1 MKRFSS
7 ITTLVLSLGL
17 LFTAQAAGPDDSF
30 IQAYTLIAQADN
42 LSRLGQKNSAIQKYR
57 QAHNDLAALQS
68 GYPNWN
74 TGVVSFRIKYV
85 DQKLKALGDAAPETA
100 APSAKPAVL
109 DPAAARREI
118 SILKRKVESLENA
131 IILKDAKLK
140 EALSAVPSPEETQQ
154 LATLEANLSGLR
166 QENANLKSAID
177 KATTRLKGANTGLAK
192 AQADAGKAQADLAKA
207 QAETEKTN
215 EALAQAVEEAK
226 TAKAKANDR
235 QAKRLEN
242 KLADKQENLAK
253 TEKEL
258 ASLATAHKALESEL
272 KSFKKGSREKDLQA
286 QVGSL
291 QKELSGNQKD
301 LEKASGDVAA
311 LKSDKISLES
321 ELKSFKKGSR
331 EKDLQAQVG
340 SLQKELS
347 GNQKDLEKASGDV
360 AALKSDKISLESEL
374 KSFKKGSREKDLE
387 AQVGS
392 LQKELS
398 GNQKD
403 LEEASGDVAALKSDK
418 ISLEEELK
426 SFKKGNREKEL
437 EAEVG
442 SLEKQL
448 ANSNSKLKETASNLA
463 SAENSNDSLGD
474 QLKALQKGSREK
486 EFRNYISSLE
496 KRLAKAERKNT
507 NPASKR
513 KGLTGI
519 FNWQKSDR
527 AEKAQAAEL
536 QNRIDTLRS
545 RLEILEAE
553 KIPYTDEEKKLFA
566 EPNTGDQPVNTLQ
579 AKVATLPEGGADDF
593 KAGQAALIEAKFGE
607 AEQKFL
613 HVLKLDEENPLTL
626 GNLALAQMEQGNYEG
641 AEASLTRA
649 LKNDDEDTFSLSLI
663 GTLRYRQKKY
673 DEARDYLAKAV
684 KLNPEDSRAQH
695 FLGSALNNLGQRKAA
710 ETALRKA
717 VQIKPGYSE
726 AHHNLAVVYATQNP
740 PFIALAKFHYDKAVA
755 GGHKK
760 NADLEKILNGGD

>member
-17 LFTAQAAGPDDSF
+17 LFSAQAAGPDDSF

-192 AQADAGKAQADLAKA
+192 AQADAEKAQADLAKA

-301 LEKASGDVAA
+301 LEK
-311 LKSDKISLES
+311 
-321 ELKSFKKGSR
+321 
-331 EKDLQAQVG
+331 
-340 SLQKELS
+340 
-347 GNQKDLEKASGDV
+347 
-360 AALKSDKISLESEL
+360 
-374 KSFKKGSREKDLE
+374 
-387 AQVGS
+387 
-392 LQKELS
+392 
-398 GNQKD
+398 
-403 LEEASGDVAALKSDK
+403 ASGDVAALKSDK

-649 LKNDDEDTFSLSLI
+649 LKNDDEDAFSLSLI

>member
-74 TGVVSFRIKYV
+74 AGVVSFRIKYV

-177 KATTRLKGANTGLAK
+177 KATTRLMGANTGLAK
-192 AQADAGKAQADLAKA
+192 AQADAEKAQADLAKA

-272 KSFKKGSREKDLQA
+272 KSLKKGSREKDLQA

-321 ELKSFKKGSR
+321 ELKSFKKGNR

-347 GNQKDLEKASGDV
+347 GNQKDLEK
-360 AALKSDKISLESEL
+360 
-374 KSFKKGSREKDLE
+374 
-387 AQVGS
+387 
-392 LQKELS
+392 
-398 GNQKD
+398 
-403 LEEASGDVAALKSDK
+403 ASGDVAALKSDK

-474 QLKALQKGSREK
+474 QLKAFQKGSREK

-649 LKNDDEDTFSLSLI
+649 LKNDDEDAFSLSLI

>member
-74 TGVVSFRIKYV
+74 AGVVSFRIKYV

-177 KATTRLKGANTGLAK
+177 KATTRLMGANTGLAK
-192 AQADAGKAQADLAKA
+192 AQADAEKAQADLAKA

-360 AALKSDKISLESEL
+360 AALKSDKISLE
-374 KSFKKGSREKDLE
+374 
-387 AQVGS
+387 
-392 LQKELS
+392 
-398 GNQKD
+398 
-403 LEEASGDVAALKSDK
+403 
-418 ISLEEELK
+418 EELK

-474 QLKALQKGSREK
+474 QLKAFQKGSREK

-649 LKNDDEDTFSLSLI
+649 LKNDDEDAFSLSLI

-760 NADLEKILNGGD
+760 NADLEKILNGGN

>member
-57 QAHNDLAALQS
+57 QARNDLAALQS

-74 TGVVSFRIKYV
+74 AGVVNFRIKYV
-85 DQKLKALGDAAPETA
+85 DQKLKALGDEAPETA

-118 SILKRKVESLENA
+118 TILKRKVESLGNA

-192 AQADAGKAQADLAKA
+192 AQADAEKAQADLAKA

-226 TAKAKANDR
+226 TAKPKANDR

-272 KSFKKGSREKDLQA
+272 KSFKKGNREKD
-286 QVGSL
+286 
-291 QKELSGNQKD
+291 
-301 LEKASGDVAA
+301 
-311 LKSDKISLES
+311 
-321 ELKSFKKGSR
+321 
-331 EKDLQAQVG
+331 
-340 SLQKELS
+340 
-347 GNQKDLEKASGDV
+347 
-360 AALKSDKISLESEL
+360 
-374 KSFKKGSREKDLE
+374 
-387 AQVGS
+387 
-392 LQKELS
+392 
-398 GNQKD
+398 
-403 LEEASGDVAALKSDK
+403 
-418 ISLEEELK
+418 
-426 SFKKGNREKEL
+426 L

-448 ANSNSKLKETASNLA
+448 ANSNSELKETASNLA

-474 QLKALQKGSREK
+474 QLKALQKGSRVK
-486 EFRNYISSLE
+486 EFSNYISSLE

-527 AEKAQAAEL
+527 AEKAQVAEL

-649 LKNDDEDTFSLSLI
+649 LKNDDEDAFSLSLI

-717 VQIKPGYSE
+717 LQIKPGYSE

>member
-42 LSRLGQKNSAIQKYR
+42 LARLGQKNSAIQKYR

-154 LATLEANLSGLR
+154 LATLEVNLSGLR

-272 KSFKKGSREKDLQA
+272 KSLKKGSREKDLQA
-286 QVGSL
+286 QVESL

-301 LEKASGDVAA
+301 LEKASGNVAA

-321 ELKSFKKGSR
+321 
-331 EKDLQAQVG
+331 
-340 SLQKELS
+340 
-347 GNQKDLEKASGDV
+347 
-360 AALKSDKISLESEL
+360 
-374 KSFKKGSREKDLE
+374 
-387 AQVGS
+387 
-392 LQKELS
+392 
-398 GNQKD
+398 
-403 LEEASGDVAALKSDK
+403 
-418 ISLEEELK
+418 ELK

-474 QLKALQKGSREK
+474 QLKAFQKGSREK

>member
-74 TGVVSFRIKYV
+74 AGVVSFRIKYV
-85 DQKLKALGDAAPETA
+85 DQKLKALGDEAPETA

-154 LATLEANLSGLR
+154 LATLEANLSELR

-177 KATTRLKGANTGLAK
+177 KATARLKDSNTGLAK
-192 AQADAGKAQADLAKA
+192 AKADAEKAQADLAKA

-215 EALAQAVEEAK
+215 EALDQAVEEAK

-242 KLADKQENLAK
+242 ELADKQENLAK
-253 TEKEL
+253 AEKEL

-291 QKELSGNQKD
+291 QKELSGIQKD

-331 EKDLQAQVG
+331 EKDLQAQVE

-347 GNQKDLEKASGDV
+347 GNQKDLEKASG
-360 AALKSDKISLESEL
+360 
-374 KSFKKGSREKDLE
+374 
-387 AQVGS
+387 
-392 LQKELS
+392 
-398 GNQKD
+398 N
-403 LEEASGDVAALKSDK
+403 VAALKSDK

-426 SFKKGNREKEL
+426 LFKKGNREKEL

-442 SLEKQL
+442 SLKKQL
-448 ANSNSKLKETASNLA
+448 TNSNSKLKETASNLA

-486 EFRNYISSLE
+486 EFTNYISSLE

-519 FNWQKSDR
+519 FNLQKSDR

-579 AKVATLPEGGADDF
+579 AKVATLPEGAADDF

-649 LKNDDEDTFSLSLI
+649 LKNDDADTFSLSLI

>member
-74 TGVVSFRIKYV
+74 AGVVSFRIKYV

-192 AQADAGKAQADLAKA
+192 AKADAEKAQADLAKA

-226 TAKAKANDR
+226 TAKPKANDR

-311 LKSDKISLES
+311 LKSDKISLE
-321 ELKSFKKGSR
+321 
-331 EKDLQAQVG
+331 
-340 SLQKELS
+340 
-347 GNQKDLEKASGDV
+347 
-360 AALKSDKISLESEL
+360 
-374 KSFKKGSREKDLE
+374 
-387 AQVGS
+387 
-392 LQKELS
+392 
-398 GNQKD
+398 
-403 LEEASGDVAALKSDK
+403 
-418 ISLEEELK
+418 EELK
-426 SFKKGNREKEL
+426 SFKKGNREKDL

-448 ANSNSKLKETASNLA
+448 ANSNSKLKETASNLT

-474 QLKALQKGSREK
+474 QLKAFQKGSREK
-486 EFRNYISSLE
+486 EFSNYISSLE

-527 AEKAQAAEL
+527 AEKAQVAEL

-641 AEASLTRA
+641 AEDSLTRA
-649 LKNDDEDTFSLSLI
+649 LKNDDEDAFSLSLI

>member
-74 TGVVSFRIKYV
+74 AGVVSFRIKYV

-177 KATTRLKGANTGLAK
+177 KATTRLMGANTGLAK
-192 AQADAGKAQADLAKA
+192 AQADAEKAQADLAKA

-311 LKSDKISLES
+311 LKSDKISLE
-321 ELKSFKKGSR
+321 
-331 EKDLQAQVG
+331 
-340 SLQKELS
+340 
-347 GNQKDLEKASGDV
+347 
-360 AALKSDKISLESEL
+360 
-374 KSFKKGSREKDLE
+374 
-387 AQVGS
+387 
-392 LQKELS
+392 
-398 GNQKD
+398 
-403 LEEASGDVAALKSDK
+403 
-418 ISLEEELK
+418 EELK

-442 SLEKQL
+442 SLEKRL

-474 QLKALQKGSREK
+474 QLKAFQKGSREK

-649 LKNDDEDTFSLSLI
+649 LKNDDEDAFSLSLI

>member
-57 QAHNDLAALQS
+57 QARNDLAALQS

-74 TGVVSFRIKYV
+74 AGVVSFRIKYV
-85 DQKLKALGDAAPETA
+85 DQKLKALGDAAAETA

-118 SILKRKVESLENA
+118 TILKRKVESLGNA

-192 AQADAGKAQADLAKA
+192 AQADAEKAQADLAKA

-215 EALAQAVEEAK
+215 EALAQAMEEAK
-226 TAKAKANDR
+226 TAKAKVNDR

-321 ELKSFKKGSR
+321 ELKSFKKGNR
-331 EKDLQAQVG
+331 EKD
-340 SLQKELS
+340 
-347 GNQKDLEKASGDV
+347 
-360 AALKSDKISLESEL
+360 
-374 KSFKKGSREKDLE
+374 
-387 AQVGS
+387 
-392 LQKELS
+392 
-398 GNQKD
+398 
-403 LEEASGDVAALKSDK
+403 
-418 ISLEEELK
+418 
-426 SFKKGNREKEL
+426 L

-448 ANSNSKLKETASNLA
+448 ANSNSELKETASNLA

-474 QLKALQKGSREK
+474 QLKALQKGSRVK
-486 EFRNYISSLE
+486 EFSNYISSLE

-527 AEKAQAAEL
+527 AEKAQVAEL

-649 LKNDDEDTFSLSLI
+649 LKNDDEDAFSLSLI

-717 VQIKPGYSE
+717 LQIKPGYSE

>member
-7 ITTLVLSLGL
+7 ITTFVLSLGL

-30 IQAYTLIAQADN
+30 IQAYTIIAQGDKLAN
-42 LSRLGQKNSAIQKYR
+42 LGQKNSAIQKYR
-57 QAHNDLAALQS
+57 QARNALAALQS
-68 GYPNWN
+68 GYPSWN
-74 TGVVSFRIKYV
+74 AGVVSFRIKYV
-85 DQKLKALGDAAPETA
+85 DQKLKSLGDEASETA
-100 APSAKPAVL
+100 APSAKPTVL

-118 SILKRKVESLENA
+118 AVLKRKVEQLDNEIN
-131 IILKDAKLK
+131 LKDAKLK
-140 EALSAVPSPEETQQ
+140 EALSAVPSPEETKQ

-177 KATTRLKGANTGLAK
+177 KATDQLKNANTDLAK
-192 AQADAGKAQADLAKA
+192 AKADAEKAQTDLAKA

-226 TAKAKANDR
+226 TANAKANDR
-235 QAKRLEN
+235 QAKRLE
-242 KLADKQENLAK
+242 KQLADKQENLEQ

-258 ASLATAHKALESEL
+258 ASLTTAHKALESEL
-272 KSFKKGSREKDLQA
+272 KSFKKG
-286 QVGSL
+286 
-291 QKELSGNQKD
+291 
-301 LEKASGDVAA
+301 
-311 LKSDKISLES
+311 
-321 ELKSFKKGSR
+321 
-331 EKDLQAQVG
+331 
-340 SLQKELS
+340 
-347 GNQKDLEKASGDV
+347 
-360 AALKSDKISLESEL
+360 
-374 KSFKKGSREKDLE
+374 
-387 AQVGS
+387 
-392 LQKELS
+392 
-398 GNQKD
+398 
-403 LEEASGDVAALKSDK
+403 
-418 ISLEEELK
+418 
-426 SFKKGNREKEL
+426 NREQDL

-448 ANSNSKLKETASNLA
+448 AKSNSKLEEASSSLA

-474 QLKALQKGSREK
+474 QLKALQKGTHEK

-513 KGLTGI
+513 KGLSGI
-519 FNWQKSDR
+519 FSWRKSGR
-527 AEKAQAAEL
+527 AEEAQVAEL

-566 EPNTGDQPVNTLQ
+566 EPGTGDQPANTLQ
-579 AKVATLPEGGADDF
+579 AKVATLPEGGTDDF
-593 KAGQAALIEAKFGE
+593 KAGQAALVEAKYGE

-649 LKNDDEDTFSLSLI
+649 LKNDDEDAFSLSLI
-663 GTLRYRQKKY
+663 GTLRYRQKKFG
-673 DEARDYLAKAV
+673 EARDYLAKAV
-684 KLNPEDSRAQH
+684 KLNPEDANAQH

-717 VQIKPGYSE
+717 LQIKPGHAE
-726 AHHNLAVVYATQNP
+726 AHHNLAVVYATQKP

-755 GGHKK
+755 GGHEK
-760 NADLEKILNGGD
+760 NADLEKILSAEK

>member
-74 TGVVSFRIKYV
+74 AGVVSFRIKYV

-192 AQADAGKAQADLAKA
+192 AKADAEKAQADLAKA

-311 LKSDKISLES
+311 LKSDKISLE
-321 ELKSFKKGSR
+321 
-331 EKDLQAQVG
+331 
-340 SLQKELS
+340 
-347 GNQKDLEKASGDV
+347 
-360 AALKSDKISLESEL
+360 
-374 KSFKKGSREKDLE
+374 
-387 AQVGS
+387 
-392 LQKELS
+392 
-398 GNQKD
+398 
-403 LEEASGDVAALKSDK
+403 
-418 ISLEEELK
+418 EELK

-474 QLKALQKGSREK
+474 QLKAFQKGSREK
-486 EFRNYISSLE
+486 EFSNYISSLE

-566 EPNTGDQPVNTLQ
+566 EPNTGDQPANSLQ

-649 LKNDDEDTFSLSLI
+649 LKNDDEDAFSLSLI

>member
-7 ITTLVLSLGL
+7 ITTFVLSLGL

-30 IQAYTLIAQADN
+30 IQAYTLIAQGDKLAE
-42 LSRLGQKNSAIQKYR
+42 LGQKNSAIQKYS
-57 QAHNDLAALQS
+57 QARNALAALQS
-68 GYPNWN
+68 GYPSWN
-74 TGVVSFRIKYV
+74 AGVVSFRIKYV
-85 DQKLKALGDAAPETA
+85 DQKLKSLGDETSETA
-100 APSAKPAVL
+100 APSAKPTVL

-118 SILKRKVESLENA
+118 AVLKRKVEQLDNE

-140 EALSAVPSPEETQQ
+140 EALSAVPSPEETKQ

-177 KATTRLKGANTGLAK
+177 KATDQLKNAKTDLAK
-192 AQADAGKAQADLAKA
+192 AKADAEKAQIDLAKA

-226 TAKAKANDR
+226 TANAKANDR
-235 QAKRLEN
+235 KAKRLE
-242 KLADKQENLAK
+242 KQLADKQENLEQ

-258 ASLATAHKALESEL
+258 ASLTTAHKALESEL
-272 KSFKKGSREKDLQA
+272 KSFKKG
-286 QVGSL
+286 
-291 QKELSGNQKD
+291 
-301 LEKASGDVAA
+301 
-311 LKSDKISLES
+311 
-321 ELKSFKKGSR
+321 
-331 EKDLQAQVG
+331 
-340 SLQKELS
+340 
-347 GNQKDLEKASGDV
+347 
-360 AALKSDKISLESEL
+360 
-374 KSFKKGSREKDLE
+374 
-387 AQVGS
+387 
-392 LQKELS
+392 
-398 GNQKD
+398 
-403 LEEASGDVAALKSDK
+403 
-418 ISLEEELK
+418 
-426 SFKKGNREKEL
+426 NREQDL

-448 ANSNSKLKETASNLA
+448 AKSNSKLEEASSSLA

-474 QLKALQKGSREK
+474 QLKALQKGTHEK

-513 KGLTGI
+513 KGLSGI
-519 FNWQKSDR
+519 FSWRKSGR
-527 AEKAQAAEL
+527 AEEAQVAEL

-566 EPNTGDQPVNTLQ
+566 EPGTGDQPANTLQ

-593 KAGQAALIEAKFGE
+593 KAGQAALVEAKYGE

-649 LKNDDEDTFSLSLI
+649 LKNDDEDAFSLSLI
-663 GTLRYRQKKY
+663 GTLRYRQKKF

-684 KLNPEDSRAQH
+684 KLNPEDANAQH

-717 VQIKPGYSE
+717 LQIKPGHAE
-726 AHHNLAVVYATQNP
+726 AHHNLAVVYATQKP
-740 PFIALAKFHYDKAVA
+740 PFMALAKFHYDKAVA
-755 GGHKK
+755 GGHEK
-760 NADLEKILNGGD
+760 NADLEKILSAEK

>member
-17 LFTAQAAGPDDSF
+17 LFSAQAAGPDDSF

-74 TGVVSFRIKYV
+74 AGVVSFRIKYV

-100 APSAKPAVL
+100 VPSANPAVL

-192 AQADAGKAQADLAKA
+192 AQADAEKAQADLAKA

-311 LKSDKISLES
+311 LKSDKISLE
-321 ELKSFKKGSR
+321 
-331 EKDLQAQVG
+331 
-340 SLQKELS
+340 
-347 GNQKDLEKASGDV
+347 
-360 AALKSDKISLESEL
+360 
-374 KSFKKGSREKDLE
+374 
-387 AQVGS
+387 
-392 LQKELS
+392 
-398 GNQKD
+398 
-403 LEEASGDVAALKSDK
+403 
-418 ISLEEELK
+418 EELK

-463 SAENSNDSLGD
+463 SAENSSDSLGD

-527 AEKAQAAEL
+527 AEKAQVAEL

-649 LKNDDEDTFSLSLI
+649 LKNDDEDAFSLSLI

>member
-1 MKRFSS
+1 VKRFSS

-272 KSFKKGSREKDLQA
+272 KSLKKGSREKDLQA
-286 QVGSL
+286 Q
-291 QKELSGNQKD
+291 
-301 LEKASGDVAA
+301 
-311 LKSDKISLES
+311 I
-321 ELKSFKKGSR
+321 
-331 EKDLQAQVG
+331 G

-463 SAENSNDSLGD
+463 SAENSSDSLGD
-474 QLKALQKGSREK
+474 QLKAFQKGSREK

-649 LKNDDEDTFSLSLI
+649 LKNDDEDAFSLSLI

>member
-1 MKRFSS
+1 VKRFSS
-7 ITTLVLSLGL
+7 ITTFVLSLGL

-30 IQAYTLIAQADN
+30 IQAYTIIAQGDKLAK
-42 LSRLGQKNSAIQKYR
+42 LGQKNSAIQKYR
-57 QAHNDLAALQS
+57 QARNDLAALQS
-68 GYPNWN
+68 GYPSWN
-74 TGVVSFRIKYV
+74 AGVVSFRIKYV
-85 DQKLKALGDAAPETA
+85 DQKLKSLGDEASETA
-100 APSAKPAVL
+100 APSAKPTVL

-118 SILKRKVESLENA
+118 AVLKRKVEQLDNE

-140 EALSAVPSPEETQQ
+140 EALSAVPSPEETKQ

-177 KATTRLKGANTGLAK
+177 KATDQLKNANTDLAK
-192 AQADAGKAQADLAKA
+192 AKADAEKAQTDLAKA

-226 TAKAKANDR
+226 TANAKANDR
-235 QAKRLEN
+235 QAKRLE
-242 KLADKQENLAK
+242 KQLADKQENLEQ

-258 ASLATAHKALESEL
+258 ASLTTAHKALESEL
-272 KSFKKGSREKDLQA
+272 KSFKKG
-286 QVGSL
+286 
-291 QKELSGNQKD
+291 
-301 LEKASGDVAA
+301 
-311 LKSDKISLES
+311 
-321 ELKSFKKGSR
+321 
-331 EKDLQAQVG
+331 
-340 SLQKELS
+340 
-347 GNQKDLEKASGDV
+347 
-360 AALKSDKISLESEL
+360 
-374 KSFKKGSREKDLE
+374 
-387 AQVGS
+387 
-392 LQKELS
+392 
-398 GNQKD
+398 
-403 LEEASGDVAALKSDK
+403 
-418 ISLEEELK
+418 
-426 SFKKGNREKEL
+426 NREQDL

-448 ANSNSKLKETASNLA
+448 AKSNSKLEEASSSLA

-474 QLKALQKGSREK
+474 QLKALQKGTHEK

-513 KGLTGI
+513 KGLSGI
-519 FNWQKSDR
+519 FSWRKSGR
-527 AEKAQAAEL
+527 AEEAQVAEL

-545 RLEILEAE
+545 RLEILEGE

-566 EPNTGDQPVNTLQ
+566 EPGTGDQPANTLQ

-593 KAGQAALIEAKFGE
+593 KAGQAALVEAKYGE

-649 LKNDDEDTFSLSLI
+649 LKNDDEDAFSLSLI
-663 GTLRYRQKKY
+663 GTLRYRQKKF

-684 KLNPEDSRAQH
+684 KLNPEDANAQH

-717 VQIKPGYSE
+717 LQIKPGHAE
-726 AHHNLAVVYATQNP
+726 AHHNLAVVYATQKP
-740 PFIALAKFHYDKAVA
+740 PFMALAKFHYDKAVA
-755 GGHKK
+755 GGHEK
-760 NADLEKILNGGD
+760 NADLEKILSAEK

>member
-17 LFTAQAAGPDDSF
+17 LFSAQAAGPDDSF

-57 QAHNDLAALQS
+57 QARNDLAALQS

-74 TGVVSFRIKYV
+74 AGVVSFRIKYV
-85 DQKLKALGDAAPETA
+85 DQKLKALGNAAPETV

-192 AQADAGKAQADLAKA
+192 AQADAEKAQADLTKA

-272 KSFKKGSREKDLQA
+272 KSLKKGSREKDLQA

-301 LEKASGDVAA
+301 LEK
-311 LKSDKISLES
+311 
-321 ELKSFKKGSR
+321 
-331 EKDLQAQVG
+331 
-340 SLQKELS
+340 
-347 GNQKDLEKASGDV
+347 
-360 AALKSDKISLESEL
+360 
-374 KSFKKGSREKDLE
+374 
-387 AQVGS
+387 
-392 LQKELS
+392 
-398 GNQKD
+398 
-403 LEEASGDVAALKSDK
+403 ASGDVAALKSDK

-474 QLKALQKGSREK
+474 QLKTFQKGSREK

-527 AEKAQAAEL
+527 AEKAQVAEL

-649 LKNDDEDTFSLSLI
+649 LKNDDEDAFSLSLI

>member
-30 IQAYTLIAQADN
+30 IQAYTLISQADN

-57 QAHNDLAALQS
+57 QAHNELAALQS

-74 TGVVSFRIKYV
+74 AGVVSFRIKYV
-85 DQKLKALGDAAPETA
+85 DQKLKALGDEAPETA

-154 LATLEANLSGLR
+154 LATLEANLSELR

-177 KATTRLKGANTGLAK
+177 KATARLKDSNTGLAK
-192 AQADAGKAQADLAKA
+192 AKADAEKAQADLAKA

-215 EALAQAVEEAK
+215 EALDQAVEEAK

-242 KLADKQENLAK
+242 ELADKQENLAK
-253 TEKEL
+253 AEKEL

-286 QVGSL
+286 QVESL

-301 LEKASGDVAA
+301 LEKASG
-311 LKSDKISLES
+311 
-321 ELKSFKKGSR
+321 
-331 EKDLQAQVG
+331 
-340 SLQKELS
+340 
-347 GNQKDLEKASGDV
+347 N
-360 AALKSDKISLESEL
+360 
-374 KSFKKGSREKDLE
+374 
-387 AQVGS
+387 
-392 LQKELS
+392 
-398 GNQKD
+398 
-403 LEEASGDVAALKSDK
+403 VAALKSDK

-426 SFKKGNREKEL
+426 LFKKGNREKEL

-442 SLEKQL
+442 SLKKQL
-448 ANSNSKLKETASNLA
+448 TNSNSKLKETASNLA

-486 EFRNYISSLE
+486 EFTNYISSLE

-519 FNWQKSDR
+519 FNLQKSDR

-649 LKNDDEDTFSLSLI
+649 LKNDDADTFSLSLI

>member
-7 ITTLVLSLGL
+7 ITTFVLSLGL
-17 LFTAQAAGPDDSF
+17 LFTAQAAGPDDTF
-30 IQAYTLIAQADN
+30 IQVYSLIAQGDKLAQ
-42 LSRLGQKNSAIQKYR
+42 LGQKNSAIQKYR
-57 QAHNDLAALQS
+57 QARNDLAALQS
-68 GYPNWN
+68 GYPSWN
-74 TGVVSFRIKYV
+74 AGVVSFRIKYV
-85 DQKLKALGDAAPETA
+85 DQKLKTLGDEVPETA
-100 APSAKPAVL
+100 APSINPAVL

-118 SILKRKVESLENA
+118 AVLKRKVEQLDNE

-140 EALSAVPSPEETQQ
+140 EALSAVPSPEETKQ
-154 LATLEANLSGLR
+154 LATLEASLSELR

-177 KATTRLKGANTGLAK
+177 KATDQLKNANTDLAK
-192 AQADAGKAQADLAKA
+192 AKADAEKAQTDLAKA

-226 TAKAKANDR
+226 TANAKANDR
-235 QAKRLEN
+235 QANRLE
-242 KLADKQENLAK
+242 KQLADKQENLEQ

-258 ASLATAHKALESEL
+258 ASLTTAHKALESEL
-272 KSFKKGSREKDLQA
+272 KSFKKG
-286 QVGSL
+286 
-291 QKELSGNQKD
+291 
-301 LEKASGDVAA
+301 
-311 LKSDKISLES
+311 
-321 ELKSFKKGSR
+321 
-331 EKDLQAQVG
+331 
-340 SLQKELS
+340 
-347 GNQKDLEKASGDV
+347 
-360 AALKSDKISLESEL
+360 
-374 KSFKKGSREKDLE
+374 
-387 AQVGS
+387 
-392 LQKELS
+392 
-398 GNQKD
+398 
-403 LEEASGDVAALKSDK
+403 
-418 ISLEEELK
+418 
-426 SFKKGNREKEL
+426 NREQDL

-448 ANSNSKLKETASNLA
+448 AKSNSKLEEASSSLA

-474 QLKALQKGSREK
+474 QLKALQKGTHEK

-513 KGLTGI
+513 KGLSGI
-519 FNWQKSDR
+519 FNRRNSGR
-527 AEKAQAAEL
+527 AEEAQVAEL

-566 EPNTGDQPVNTLQ
+566 EPGTGDQPANTLQ
-579 AKVATLPEGGADDF
+579 AKVATLPEGGTDDF
-593 KAGQAALIEAKFGE
+593 KAGQAALVEAKYGE

-649 LKNDDEDTFSLSLI
+649 LKNDDEDAFSLSLI
-663 GTLRYRQKKY
+663 GTLRYRQKKF

-684 KLNPEDSRAQH
+684 KLNPEDANAQH

-717 VQIKPGYSE
+717 LQIKPGHAE
-726 AHHNLAVVYATQNP
+726 AHHNLAVVYATQKP

-755 GGHKK
+755 GGHEK
-760 NADLEKILNGGD
+760 NADLEKVLSAEK

>member
-1 MKRFSS
+1 VKRFSS

-74 TGVVSFRIKYV
+74 AGVVSFRIKYV

-177 KATTRLKGANTGLAK
+177 KATTRLMGANTGLAK
-192 AQADAGKAQADLAKA
+192 AQADAEKAQADLAKA

-311 LKSDKISLES
+311 LKSDKISLE
-321 ELKSFKKGSR
+321 
-331 EKDLQAQVG
+331 
-340 SLQKELS
+340 
-347 GNQKDLEKASGDV
+347 
-360 AALKSDKISLESEL
+360 
-374 KSFKKGSREKDLE
+374 
-387 AQVGS
+387 
-392 LQKELS
+392 
-398 GNQKD
+398 
-403 LEEASGDVAALKSDK
+403 
-418 ISLEEELK
+418 EELK

-474 QLKALQKGSREK
+474 QLKAFQKGSREK

-649 LKNDDEDTFSLSLI
+649 LKNDDEDAFSLSLI

-740 PFIALAKFHYDKAVA
+740 PFIALAKFHYEKAVA

-760 NADLEKILNGGD
+760 NADLEKILNGGN

>member
-74 TGVVSFRIKYV
+74 AGVVSFRIKYV

-177 KATTRLKGANTGLAK
+177 KATTRLMGANTGLAK
-192 AQADAGKAQADLAKA
+192 AQADAEKAQADLAKA

-311 LKSDKISLES
+311 LKSDKISLE
-321 ELKSFKKGSR
+321 
-331 EKDLQAQVG
+331 
-340 SLQKELS
+340 
-347 GNQKDLEKASGDV
+347 
-360 AALKSDKISLESEL
+360 
-374 KSFKKGSREKDLE
+374 
-387 AQVGS
+387 
-392 LQKELS
+392 
-398 GNQKD
+398 
-403 LEEASGDVAALKSDK
+403 
-418 ISLEEELK
+418 EELK
-426 SFKKGNREKEL
+426 SFKKGNREKKL

-474 QLKALQKGSREK
+474 QLKAFQKGSREK

-649 LKNDDEDTFSLSLI
+649 LKNDDEDAFSLSLI
-663 GTLRYRQKKY
+663 GTLRYRQKKF

-684 KLNPEDSRAQH
+684 KLNPEDANAQH

>member
-1 MKRFSS
+1 MKRFSY

-30 IQAYTLIAQADN
+30 IQAYSLIAQGDN
-42 LSRLGQKNSAIQKYR
+42 LAQLGQKNSAIQKYR
-57 QAHNDLAALQS
+57 QARNDLAALQS

-74 TGVVSFRIKYV
+74 AGVVSFRIKYV

-100 APSAKPAVL
+100 APSANPAVL
-109 DPAAARREI
+109 DPAAAHREI

-192 AQADAGKAQADLAKA
+192 AKADAEKAQADLAKA

-272 KSFKKGSREKDLQA
+272 KSLKKGSREKDLQA

-321 ELKSFKKGSR
+321 ELKSFKKGNR

-347 GNQKDLEKASGDV
+347 GNQKDLEK
-360 AALKSDKISLESEL
+360 
-374 KSFKKGSREKDLE
+374 
-387 AQVGS
+387 
-392 LQKELS
+392 
-398 GNQKD
+398 
-403 LEEASGDVAALKSDK
+403 ASGDVAALKSDK

-463 SAENSNDSLGD
+463 SAENSSDSLGD
-474 QLKALQKGSREK
+474 QLKAFQKGSREK

-527 AEKAQAAEL
+527 AEKAQVAEL

-649 LKNDDEDTFSLSLI
+649 LKNDDEDAFSLSLI

-726 AHHNLAVVYATQNP
+726 AHHHLAVVYATQNP

>member
-17 LFTAQAAGPDDSF
+17 LFSAQAAGPDDSF

-85 DQKLKALGDAAPETA
+85 DQKLKALGDEVPETA

-192 AQADAGKAQADLAKA
+192 AQADAEKAQADLAKA

-215 EALAQAVEEAK
+215 EALAQAMEEAK

-291 QKELSGNQKD
+291 QKEL
-301 LEKASGDVAA
+301 
-311 LKSDKISLES
+311 
-321 ELKSFKKGSR
+321 
-331 EKDLQAQVG
+331 
-340 SLQKELS
+340 
-347 GNQKDLEKASGDV
+347 
-360 AALKSDKISLESEL
+360 
-374 KSFKKGSREKDLE
+374 
-387 AQVGS
+387 
-392 LQKELS
+392 
-398 GNQKD
+398 
-403 LEEASGDVAALKSDK
+403 
-418 ISLEEELK
+418 
-426 SFKKGNREKEL
+426 
-437 EAEVG
+437 
-442 SLEKQL
+442 

-474 QLKALQKGSREK
+474 QLKTFQKGSREK

-519 FNWQKSDR
+519 FNWRKSDR
-527 AEKAQAAEL
+527 AEKAQVAEL

-649 LKNDDEDTFSLSLI
+649 LKNDDEDAFSLSLI

>member
-17 LFTAQAAGPDDSF
+17 LFSAQAAGPDDSF

-192 AQADAGKAQADLAKA
+192 AQADAEKAQADLAKA

-301 LEKASGDVAA
+301 LEKASSDVT
-311 LKSDKISLES
+311 
-321 ELKSFKKGSR
+321 
-331 EKDLQAQVG
+331 
-340 SLQKELS
+340 
-347 GNQKDLEKASGDV
+347 
-360 AALKSDKISLESEL
+360 
-374 KSFKKGSREKDLE
+374 
-387 AQVGS
+387 
-392 LQKELS
+392 
-398 GNQKD
+398 
-403 LEEASGDVAALKSDK
+403 ALKSDK

-463 SAENSNDSLGD
+463 SAENSSDSLGD
-474 QLKALQKGSREK
+474 QLKAFQKGSREK

-519 FNWQKSDR
+519 FSWQKSDR
-527 AEKAQAAEL
+527 AEKAQVAEL

-649 LKNDDEDTFSLSLI
+649 LKNDDEDAFSLSLI

>member
-57 QAHNDLAALQS
+57 QARNDLAALQS

-74 TGVVSFRIKYV
+74 AGVVSFRIKYV

-177 KATTRLKGANTGLAK
+177 KATTRLMGANTGLAK
-192 AQADAGKAQADLAKA
+192 AQADAEKAQADLAKA

-311 LKSDKISLES
+311 LKSDKISLE
-321 ELKSFKKGSR
+321 
-331 EKDLQAQVG
+331 
-340 SLQKELS
+340 
-347 GNQKDLEKASGDV
+347 
-360 AALKSDKISLESEL
+360 
-374 KSFKKGSREKDLE
+374 
-387 AQVGS
+387 
-392 LQKELS
+392 
-398 GNQKD
+398 
-403 LEEASGDVAALKSDK
+403 
-418 ISLEEELK
+418 EELK

-463 SAENSNDSLGD
+463 SAENSSDSLGD
-474 QLKALQKGSREK
+474 QLKAFQKGSREK

-527 AEKAQAAEL
+527 AEKAQVAEL

-649 LKNDDEDTFSLSLI
+649 LKNDDEDAFSLSLI